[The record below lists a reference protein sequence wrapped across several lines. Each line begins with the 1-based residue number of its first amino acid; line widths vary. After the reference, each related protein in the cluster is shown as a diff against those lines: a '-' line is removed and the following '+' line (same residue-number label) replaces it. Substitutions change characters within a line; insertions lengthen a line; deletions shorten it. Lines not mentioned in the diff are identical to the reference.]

1 MSGLDGGL
9 CGLESEVSR
18 IELGGGG
25 GVWVNNFTAASPPLP
40 PPPHSSQVIC
50 PLWWGEEGEGK
61 GEEGKG
67 EEGEGGGTKNPEQW
81 PVFNTCLGVRA
92 YNTQYPC

>member
-1 MSGLDGGL
+1 MSGLDCGM

-25 GVWVNNFTAASPPLP
+25 SERVRRRGVWVNNFTAASP

-50 PLWWGEEGEGK
+50 PLWWGRR
-61 GEEGKG
+61 
-67 EEGEGGGTKNPEQW
+67 GEGGRDQKPGTMASIQHLP
-81 PVFNTCLGVRA
+81 GGA
-92 YNTQYPC
+92 GI